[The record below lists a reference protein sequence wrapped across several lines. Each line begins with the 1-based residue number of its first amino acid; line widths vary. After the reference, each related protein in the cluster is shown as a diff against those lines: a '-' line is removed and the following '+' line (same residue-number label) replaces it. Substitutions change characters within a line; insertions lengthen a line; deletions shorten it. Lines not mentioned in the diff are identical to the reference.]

1 LTIRQK
7 NLQAFYDQLAD
18 DDITRDELD
27 GRRKL
32 CTLCETCWTS
42 RADSL
47 YTFRVSFPVVVHALE
62 QLQTLPKTQS
72 EIDTDKPI
80 SKNTKTLDPLLY
92 YINSVAANIKK
103 ITQIFHLWRK
113 A

>member
-1 LTIRQK
+1 MTIRQK

-62 QLQTLPKTQS
+62 QLQQDGDEKSGQYLATILRF
-72 EIDTDKPI
+72 IFI
-80 SKNTKTLDPLLY
+80 IAL
-92 YINSVAANIKK
+92 VAAEHILKS
-103 ITQIFHLWRK
+103 RE
-113 A
+113 